1 MFRNLQGKL
10 ADVIHESHR
19 EKDLSQMKMTQHLL
33 TGLLASL
40 LLLSGGV
47 QPKGGPQQDL
57 TRKPCTSNANC
68 PEGFS
73 CWYQIP
79 RGPFAGIRGSKET
92 LGRCWSNKVISQTD

>member
-33 TGLLASL
+33 IGLLSGL
-40 LLLSGGV
+40 MLLSGGV
-47 QPKGGPQQDL
+47 GQKGEPQQDP
-57 TRKPCTSNANC
+57 TRTPCTSDANC
-68 PEGFS
+68 PDEFS

-92 LGRCWSNKVISQTD
+92 PGRCWSNKVISQTD